1 MRGRARDAGLVA
13 VGYLL
18 GLIVSHFAHG
28 GNHFSASKS
37 RPCSVATAVSL
48 MGQTR
53 EQQGSA
59 EPSLAEMKIIVQP
72 MCRCNS
78 GSMPVT
84 SLTDSVSGVLATGI
98 SQEQSVSMGG
108 VKRLFFLRNNTRCH
122 CRPALGAVTH
132 DMYLSRVEASYCS
145 PAPADSRIRWSSLP
159 DFGVQQK
166 LPLFLGVLSYK
177 SPKSLYAA
185 FSNWQQQGL
194 HSVGLAGTFVQ
205 LNARSAEDETVL
217 TNFNT
222 SFNITISGNS
232 SENLHPGLAISRFC
246 RAAEQAPTGHP
257 GGENLLLFLEKD
269 WQLRLREHRESENL
283 QSIFHSVNTLVQR
296 GVPYVRLT
304 EKLPKVESW
313 QCDAEGSSWDCTVAH
328 QQRYTNLP
336 SVIRCDWFLRYL
348 EPFALI
354 HDSIMF
360 GCRRDARRRRYFDW
374 EEAMQDGRIAWPHT
388 QWVVANRREG
398 RSPLFR
404 HVEVDS

>member
-1 MRGRARDAGLVA
+1 MHEQSGASRHTGTKLSLLAATPNPQRPVSSPAPRLKRGCDD
-13 VGYLL
+13 
-18 GLIVSHFAHG
+18 
-28 GNHFSASKS
+28 
-37 RPCSVATAVSL
+37 
-48 MGQTR
+48 Q
-53 EQQGSA
+53 QQGSA
-59 EPSLAEMKIIVQP
+59 EPSSAEMKIIVQP

-84 SLTDSVSGVLATGI
+84 SLTDSVPGVLATGI
-98 SQEQSVSMGG
+98 SQEQSVSLGG

-122 CRPALGAVTH
+122 CRPGLGAVTQ

-145 PAPADSRIRWSSLP
+145 PAPADSTMRWSSLP

-177 SPKSLYAA
+177 SPKSLHAA

-283 QSIFHSVNTLVQR
+283 ESIFHSVNTLVQR

-360 GCRRDARRRRYFDW
+360 GCRRDARRRR
-374 EEAMQDGRIAWPHT
+374 
-388 QWVVANRREG
+388 
-398 RSPLFR
+398 
-404 HVEVDS
+404 